1 VADRVVDRRTRPIID
16 TAKLGEET
24 EPGGIHRSAG
34 RPGGDAGNDRCLG
47 RHDERPWH
55 GYEAPLIRVRHLL
68 ANHIEFRRSQDAT
81 DTDSHGQM
89 AASHL
94 SATCWIA
101 C

>member
-1 VADRVVDRRTRPIID
+1 VIFIRATKNQGKHPKPRSVVVF
-16 TAKLGEET
+16 E
-24 EPGGIHRSAG
+24 
-34 RPGGDAGNDRCLG
+34 GN
-47 RHDERPWH
+47 
-55 GYEAPLIRVRHLL
+55 PLIRVRHLL